1 MLISNFIPW
10 HWGQLDIFGN
20 PDHAWEHGSSV
31 LVGRPCVGYHYWF
44 YPQAPGVHVFSADDW
59 WSWCAGHEAARP
71 VQSLMPSRPVFF
83 QFGVATYHWL
93 STILRQL
100 KSVNV
105 YVAVAW
111 CEHTLQLRYR
121 ATCIPC
127 CHIRPNSPL
136 LISLAFYLTI
146 LFIHYVPTSRKFLLG
161 QLRRRRRRD
170 DGLLLLC
177 WTSDWPLRHPASGSF
192 SFAENTSPLPKKIP
206 KQDPFPPSEEDPP
219 LPKKTPPPSEEDPPH
234 PYPIDAVWPTP
245 QWFTMT
251 GSEALGRVAMG
262 YVTVCWSW
270 DVMGWKVKWW
280 DLTGCT

>member
-1 MLISNFIPW
+1 MC
-10 HWGQLDIFGN
+10 G
-20 PDHAWEHGSSV
+20 
-31 LVGRPCVGYHYWF
+31 
-44 YPQAPGVHVFSADDW
+44 
-59 WSWCAGHEAARP
+59 ARSCP
-71 VQSLMPSRPVFF
+71 AVQSLMPSRPVFF

-161 QLRRRRRRD
+161 QLRRRRRRWRRRRVVVVVV
-170 DGLLLLC
+170 LNFWLAAPPPCLRILLLC
-177 WTSDWPLRHPASGSF
+177 REHLPPSKEDSQTRSLPPFGRRPPPFLRRPPPPLR
-192 SFAENTSPLPKKIP
+192 
-206 KQDPFPPSEEDPP
+206 
-219 LPKKTPPPSEEDPPH
+219 KKTPP
-234 PYPIDAVWPTP
+234 IPTLSMRSGRP
-245 QWFTMT
+245 RN
-251 GSEALGRVAMG
+251 GSLWRAGEALGRVAMG

-270 DVMGWKVKWW
+270 DVMGWKGEVMGFNRMYIVGFCAIH
-280 DLTGCT
+280 THTYIYIVGCWLLVVGCRLSFVVEY